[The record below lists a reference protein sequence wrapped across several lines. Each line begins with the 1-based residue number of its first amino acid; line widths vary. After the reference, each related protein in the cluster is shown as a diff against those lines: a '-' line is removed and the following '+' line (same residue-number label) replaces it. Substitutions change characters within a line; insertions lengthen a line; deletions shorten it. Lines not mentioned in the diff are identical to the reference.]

1 MGLTSHAQKENTKTI
16 KNMVVQLE
24 IKDFPKSKRI
34 MYFDN
39 ISLVGAVINLTSVKL
54 TESKL
59 KEIEESGQHFSNDYV
74 TIKYVSRKTGM
85 RVCFFDGKTASN
97 MVMVKW
103 RTIENG

>member
-1 MGLTSHAQKENTKTI
+1 
-16 KNMVVQLE
+16 MVVQIE

-39 ISLVGAVINLTSVKL
+39 ISLIGAVINLASVKL

-74 TIKYVSRKTGM
+74 TIKYVSRKQGM
-85 RVCFFDGKTASN
+85 RVCFFDGKTTSN
-97 MVMVKW
+97 MTMVRW
-103 RTIENG
+103 ETI